1 MITQERLHEL
11 FLIRVDGE
19 LIRKVS
25 TSSKSKAGD
34 FAGCVDRTV
43 GYKRVMVD
51 GKSYKVH
58 RLIWMMTHGKF
69 PVDMIDHIN
78 GNKLD
83 NRISN
88 LREANQQQN
97 QQNSIKARSNNK
109 LGLIGVSR
117 HKQCKRFRADIM
129 ISGKTKY
136 LGLFETPEEAHQAYL
151 TAKRKF
157 HEFCT
162 I

>member
-11 FLIRVDGE
+11 FLIHEDGE
-19 LIRKVS
+19 LIRRVS
-25 TSSKSKAGD
+25 TSPKNKAGNM
-34 FAGCVDRTV
+34 AGCVDC
-43 GYKRVMVD
+43 GYKRVVVD
-51 GKSYKVH
+51 GKNYRVH

-83 NRISN
+83 NRILN

-97 QQNSIKARSNNK
+97 QQNSIKARANNK

-117 HKQCKRFRADIM
+117 HKKCKRFRADIM

-151 TAKRKF
+151 TAKREY
-157 HEFCT
+157 HDFCT